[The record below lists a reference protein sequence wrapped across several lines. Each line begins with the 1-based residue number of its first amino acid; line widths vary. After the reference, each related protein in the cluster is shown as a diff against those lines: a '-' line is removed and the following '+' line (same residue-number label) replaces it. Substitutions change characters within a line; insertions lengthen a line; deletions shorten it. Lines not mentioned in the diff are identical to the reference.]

1 MAIKTISQFDAATP
15 ASNDKIL
22 FEQNGEGKSTT
33 IANLTSAQIYQ
44 TRMDFAVAV
53 SANTLITTTL
63 DYESFGIDPTK
74 VLAWQ
79 FTWSNSVSDVP
90 TVIIQYLDD
99 KHLKSV
105 VHKWANAQTVN
116 FKISLL
122 LRY

>member
-22 FEQNGEGKSTT
+22 FEQNGEGKS
-33 IANLTSAQIYQ
+33 ANIRDLTNAQIYQ
-44 TRMDFAVAV
+44 ERMDFTVAV

-63 DYESFGIDPTK
+63 DYASFGIDTSK
-74 VLAWQ
+74 ILAWQ
-79 FTWSNSVSDVP
+79 LTWSNSVSDTP
-90 TVIIQYLDD
+90 TVVIQYLND
-99 KHLKSV
+99 KRLASIA
-105 VHKWANAQTVN
+105 HKWANAQNVN